1 VDDLD
6 LGQATHH
13 TFLRG
18 LVHAAEIR
26 DSKYHRYLLEQFQ
39 VIVTSRANSF
49 NSKIDQTLVKI
60 PLISQSKE
68 SLSTIFLTNVENFVK
83 SHNMN
88 REVIDY
94 FERTVLK
101 SLLIAFDDLSNLS
114 NPNVATAHLIS
125 ILKDLLSIPKKNS
138 FISVEDFTSL
148 FKSLFYQKLT

>member
-1 VDDLD
+1 M
-6 LGQATHH
+6 
-13 TFLRG
+13 
-18 LVHAAEIR
+18 HAAEIR

-68 SLSTIFLTNVENFVK
+68 SLSTIFLTNVEHFVK

-114 NPNVATAHLIS
+114 NANVATAHLIS

-138 FISVEDFTSL
+138 FISVEDFTNL